1 MSDAHFEPVVS
12 EQAAG
17 AGASVGDILRGA
29 RESRA
34 ETLGDVAYALKLT
47 SRQVEAM
54 EAGRFELLPGPAFVR
69 GFVRNYARYLGID
82 PSGLMASLN
91 QDLAS
96 SVVEL
101 APVSNADG
109 VMPNG
114 AESRSML
121 VPAVV
126 LASGLALALLA
137 GWYFDWFQ
145 APPENGTVAGT
156 AGPDAVVEGQPLI
169 VEPELIAS
177 EPEPGDALAPSWVEG
192 TPTPTPTPPSAGEIA
207 PDAAAGTAQV
217 PVSDEV
223 TSAEPE
229 PPPLPAEAA
238 VAAPVVPDTAD
249 PLVFRFRG
257 KSWVE
262 VRDAEGRILFSG
274 VNAPGST
281 RTVQGSPPFALVV
294 GNARDVSVEYRG
306 QPVEL
311 SSHVRASVA
320 RLTVK

>member
-1 MSDAHFEPVVS
+1 MSDAQFEVVS

-17 AGASVGDILRGA
+17 AAASVGDILRLA

-54 EAGRFELLPGPAFVR
+54 EAGRFDLLPGPAFVR

-109 VMPNG
+109 VMPSG
-114 AESRSML
+114 GESRSML

-126 LASGLALALLA
+126 LASSLALALLA

-145 APPENGTVAGT
+145 APPESGTVAGT

-177 EPEPGDALAPSWVEG
+177 EPEPGGALAPSWVEG
-192 TPTPTPTPPSAGEIA
+192 TPTPPSAGEIA
-207 PDAAAGTAQV
+207 PDAAAGSAQA

-223 TSAEPE
+223 TSAEPAL
-229 PPPLPAEAA
+229 PPLPAEAA

-249 PLVFRFRG
+249 HLVFRFRG
-257 KSWVE
+257 ESWVE
-262 VRDAEGRILFSG
+262 VRDAAGRILFSG

-281 RTVQGSPPFALVV
+281 RTVQGRPPFALVV